1 MKAELYNVDTA
12 LITAHTVVRR
22 FRENEGVLLYPLIAD
37 NYTRLGEHFSV
48 TLHQI
53 TSKEIAEFF
62 VRKKIASW
70 ILQQEYN
77 FGVWEKDTAKLIG
90 FIRIFNIDWNLPK
103 GEVDFFIDRDYTQM
117 GTMTEVLRAV
127 NDFGFQ
133 QLKLEKLK
141 LAISIDN
148 QAAQRLARKCQYRRE
163 GDLRS
168 EMKKENGEIIDV
180 MVFGLTKNEFF
191 GIDS

>member
-1 MKAELYNVDTA
+1 
-12 LITAHTVVRR
+12 
-22 FRENEGVLLYPLIAD
+22 
-37 NYTRLGEHFSV
+37 
-48 TLHQI
+48 
-53 TSKEIAEFF
+53 
-62 VRKKIASW
+62 
-70 ILQQEYN
+70 
-77 FGVWEKDTAKLIG
+77 
-90 FIRIFNIDWNLPK
+90 
-103 GEVDFFIDRDYTQM
+103 M